1 MFISCSV
8 ATEKRK
14 IIIYG
19 SLNYLV
25 NMTMDSN
32 LITAT
37 KRTLLVLQI
46 TNQTLA
52 MGRNIFYSSISMI
65 FLNKKSDAF

>member
-1 MFISCSV
+1 
-8 ATEKRK
+8 
-14 IIIYG
+14 
-19 SLNYLV
+19 
-25 NMTMDSN
+25 MTMDSN

-52 MGRNIFYSSISMI
+52 MGRNIFYSCISMI
-65 FLNKKSDAF
+65 FKIKNQLIFRASSVEEQGRNA